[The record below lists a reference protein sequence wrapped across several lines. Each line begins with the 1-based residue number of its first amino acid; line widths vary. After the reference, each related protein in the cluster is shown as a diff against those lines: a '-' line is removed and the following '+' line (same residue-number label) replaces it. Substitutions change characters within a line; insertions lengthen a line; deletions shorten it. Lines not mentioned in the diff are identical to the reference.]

1 LPEDKELERW
11 KHRKLLEMRKRWLAK
26 EAGKEKETE
35 NPKKVLSRVL
45 IGRGLEV
52 LNAAERQYPE
62 AIPQIKKA
70 LAQLISTG
78 KLKGP
83 VDGAQLLWFFKRLG
97 LKIRLETR
105 IRILKHGEL
114 KTIEEKL
121 KAKL

>member
-1 LPEDKELERW
+1 MPEDKELERW
-11 KHRKLLEMRKRWLAK
+11 KHRKLFEMRKRWLAK
-26 EAGKEKETE
+26 EAGKEKQREG
-35 NPKKVLSRVL
+35 PKRVLSRVL

-52 LNAAERQYPE
+52 LNAAERQYPK
-62 AIPQIKKA
+62 ALPQIKKA

-83 VDGAQLLWFFKRLG
+83 VNGEQLLWFFKRLG
-97 LKIRLETR
+97 LNIRLETR
-105 IRILKHGEL
+105 IRILEHGEL